1 MRYSKT
7 VAGVAICAASVMG
20 VSAGSAFAGEI
31 QGNGERNVPEHNHP
45 GASDCA
51 YSGLED
57 HPADREPGDPR
68 ETQTPHYVEGF
79 YPPPGTAGFACS
91 PGRP

>member
-20 VSAGSAFAGEI
+20 VSAGSAFAGEVN
-31 QGNGERNVPEHNHP
+31 GNGGDTPIRDYTA
-45 GASDCA
+45 ASICA
-51 YSGLED
+51 FSGLED
-57 HPADREPGDPR
+57 HADPHERGERR
-68 ETQTPHYVEGF
+68 ETQTPHYVEGN
-79 YPPPGTAGFACS
+79 YPPAGSAGLACS